1 MYYSTEEL
9 IKRTFSHYVHII
21 IMIVGA
27 QGGIVHV
34 QCGNGTTTSA
44 STPYIST
51 SKSTS
56 PTTLSTL
63 ESSKSSLKVIKS
75 KDTDISLP
83 DTELKLYL

>member
-9 IKRTFSHYVHII
+9 IKQTFSRYVHII

-27 QGGIVHV
+27 LGGIVSV
-34 QCGNGTTTSA
+34 QCGNVTTTTRA
-44 STPYIST
+44 

-56 PTTLSTL
+56 PTTLTTL
-63 ESSKSSLKVIKS
+63 ETSMSSSEVLSS